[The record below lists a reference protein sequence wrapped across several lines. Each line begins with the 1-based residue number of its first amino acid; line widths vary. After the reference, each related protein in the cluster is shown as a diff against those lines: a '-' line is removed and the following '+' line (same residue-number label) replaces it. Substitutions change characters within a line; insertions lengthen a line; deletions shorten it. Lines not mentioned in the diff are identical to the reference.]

1 MKTTTTNEKADAINT
16 GFTELTHSTT
26 NTSHFSGTTNPRHLR
41 VILALMYAAGGDVRR
56 ERIDEVAGASNGP
69 EVIAELRRRGL
80 QIPCDRL
87 DAIDRDGKP
96 CKPGVYWLIS
106 DDFRMLGAWIE
117 TNPLGVSN
125 G

>member
-1 MKTTTTNEKADAINT
+1 MKALTANKKAAGGEPN

-26 NTSHFSGTTNPRHLR
+26 NTSHFSGTQNPRHLR
-41 VILALMYAAGGDVRR
+41 VIVALMAAGGDVRR

-80 QIPCDRL
+80 HVPCDRL

-96 CKPGVYWLIS
+96 CKPGVYWLTS